1 MVWIV
6 SLIVVLAIGG
16 AATLYIRGVMLR
28 RDETAAGIVALSAMS
43 GREFIHL
50 VLEVLARRGYS
61 RLVDRDTPA
70 GDGEYTLVRNR
81 ERWLLSCKH
90 GSAFVL
96 GHAAINEL
104 AGDINVQGAAGGF
117 LVTQGRIGDE
127 ARGPARLQRIEL
139 LDGPT
144 LWPEIRDLIPPG
156 QLETIHA
163 EALQGARQRIL
174 FAWLIALLAGIAAFV
189 SLPRAPVTPDA
200 DTATAKQP
208 ATAPATPASAGS
220 PAQPGASV
228 PPDADAA
235 QAMPDAAELERQR
248 KDVAN
253 AISTLPMVDRAV
265 WTTQS
270 TLEVF
275 LLETDSD
282 AIPSICPLVERYPA
296 LAPSRIQLT
305 PPPGSQAPVRFR
317 QCRAY

>member
-1 MVWIV
+1 MNAVLVWIV
-6 SLIVVLAIGG
+6 SLIVALAIGG

-43 GREFIHL
+43 WREFIHL

-61 RLVDRDTPA
+61 RLVDRDAPSS
-70 GDGEYTLVRNR
+70 DGEYTLVRNH

-156 QLETIHA
+156 QLQTIHA

-189 SLPRAPVTPDA
+189 SLPRAPDTPEA
-200 DTATAKQP
+200 NAAAVKQP
-208 ATAPATPASAGS
+208 RTAPAAPASS
-220 PAQPGASV
+220 KTPAQPGAEA
-228 PPDADAA
+228 P
-235 QAMPDAAELERQR
+235 QAMPDAAEMERQR
-248 KDVAN
+248 KDIAN
-253 AISTLPMVDRAV
+253 AISTLSMVDRAV

-296 LAPSRIQLT
+296 LASSRIQLT
-305 PPPGSQAPVRFR
+305 PPQGSQAPVRFR